1 MRLVEELVQVCR
13 EAVPEARI
21 LYRGMFLRHI
31 EKCCANPEH
40 VTEDNSWI
48 LENQRREVEM
58 EVKRKIEKEIE
69 VVQW

>member
-1 MRLVEELVQVCR
+1 MC
-13 EAVPEARI
+13 P
-21 LYRGMFLRHI
+21 RHI